1 MRVAWTPEA
10 AQDRRDIWDFLFE
23 KNPQAAADMDR
34 RFSSAVLGWQNTQ
47 KSAHSAGS
55 QAHAKSFLIQ
65 ATALFT
71 NLSPT

>member
-23 KNPQAAADMDR
+23 KTHKPQPIWIDA
-34 RFSSAVLGWQNTQ
+34 SAVQCWGWQNTQ
-47 KSAHSAGS
+47 KPAHSAGS